1 MKYLY
6 DFECAKESLSIP
18 TELEAAI
25 EGNRR
30 EGRRP
35 SYGWVGSP
43 SMLQASNV
51 AER

>member
-6 DFECAKESLSIP
+6 EFECAKESLS
-18 TELEAAI
+18 TQSELEAAI

-35 SYGWVGSP
+35 SSYGYLGNP
-43 SMLQASNV
+43 NMLPPQPD
-51 AER
+51 R